1 MLLATWKEVPLGT
14 AAVTEFLGLKGAVA
28 VWHGSNC
35 EEISHIQEQRRT
47 PSKMVGGAKS
57 CLESTPIP
65 ARNAQRAQTKLVHTR
80 TQNPTETETE
90 LCLSVS
96 CGGKGQQWTARRAGA
111 LGAADLGV
119 A

>member
-35 EEISHIQEQRRT
+35 EEIPHIQEQRRT

-65 ARNAQRAQTKLVHTR
+65 ARNAQRAQTNLVQTR
-80 TQNPTETETE
+80 PQRPH
-90 LCLSVS
+90 
-96 CGGKGQQWTARRAGA
+96 R
-111 LGAADLGV
+111 D
-119 A
+119 

>member
-1 MLLATWKEVPLGT
+1 MYGKRVQVLLATWKEVPLGT

-65 ARNAQRAQTKLVHTR
+65 ARNAQRAQTNLVQTR
-80 TQNPTETETE
+80 PQRPH
-90 LCLSVS
+90 
-96 CGGKGQQWTARRAGA
+96 R
-111 LGAADLGV
+111 D
-119 A
+119 